1 MSEQNNTI
9 TAYKAFEKD
18 MTCRYFQYEVGK
30 EYEMNGKI
38 ECCTRGFHACESP
51 LALFFYYD
59 IFSSRF
65 AEVEL
70 SGTIDRRDGTLLCA
84 SRIEVKKELTLRD
97 IINAGFEWIKHNETP
112 IVIARFGMYSDKGC
126 DANKIVAFHQGA
138 KLDSYGRYAQLV
150 SLSELSNIGSL
161 GDYAVIALSGDNG
174 HIASSGFD
182 ARIVSLGNGA
192 QIASSGDCADI
203 VSFGDDARIST
214 SGNNANVCCEGERSV
229 VVCSGFNSNV
239 KASVGT
245 WITLTE
251 WKWCEE
257 SQRTVPFTCTRY
269 VDGELIKADTWY
281 TVKDNDFTETEV

>member
-1 MSEQNNTI
+1 MKEEKTI
-9 TAYKAFEKD
+9 KAYKAFEND

-30 EYEMNGKI
+30 EYEMDGKI

-51 LALFFYYD
+51 LAIFFYYD

-70 SGTIDRRDGTLLCA
+70 SGTIDRKNDTLLCA
-84 SRIEVKKELTLRD
+84 SHIEVKKELTLRD
-97 IINAGFEWIKHNETP
+97 IIHAGFEWIKHNASP
-112 IVIARFGMYSDKGC
+112 IVIARFGTYSDRGY
-126 DANKIVAFHQGA
+126 DANNIVAVHQGA
-138 KLDSYGRYAQLV
+138 KLASYGRYTQLV

-174 HIASSGFD
+174 HIASSGFY

-257 SQRTVPFTCTRY
+257 MQRHVPFTCTRY

-281 TVKDNDFTETEV
+281 TVKDNDFVETEI

>member
-1 MSEQNNTI
+1 MEEEKTI

-18 MTCRYFQYEVGK
+18 MTCRDFQYEVGK
-30 EYEMNGKI
+30 EYEMDGKI
-38 ECCTRGFHACESP
+38 KCCTRGFHACESP
-51 LALFFYYD
+51 FELFFYYD
-59 IFSSRF
+59 IFRSRF

-70 SGTIDRRDGTLLCA
+70 SGTIDRKKATLLCA

-138 KLDSYGRYAQLV
+138 KLASYGRYAQLV
-150 SLSELSNIGSL
+150 SLNEFSHIGSM
-161 GDYAVIALSGDNG
+161 GSYSV
-174 HIASSGFD
+174 IASSGD
-182 ARIVSLGNGA
+182 DGYIASSGYGARIVSSGENA
-192 QIASSGDCADI
+192 QIASSGDFAEI
-203 VSFGDDARIST
+203 VSFGDAARIST
-214 SGNNANVCCEGERSV
+214 SGYKATVCCDGERSV
-229 VVCSGFNSNV
+229 VVCSGCNSKV
-239 KASVGT
+239 KARVGT

-257 SQRTVPFTCTRY
+257 MERKVPFTCTRY

-281 TVKDNDFTETEV
+281 TMKDNDFAETEI

>member
-1 MSEQNNTI
+1 MKEENTI
-9 TAYKAFEKD
+9 KAYKAFEKD

-30 EYEMNGKI
+30 EYEMDGKI

-203 VSFGDDARIST
+203 VSFGDAARIST

-257 SQRTVPFTCTRY
+257 IQRTVPFTCTRY

-281 TVKDNDFTETEV
+281 TMKDNDFVETEI

>member
-1 MSEQNNTI
+1 MKEENTI
-9 TAYKAFEKD
+9 KAYKAFEKD

-30 EYEMNGKI
+30 EYEMDGKI
-38 ECCTRGFHACESP
+38 KCCTRGFHSCESP
-51 LALFFYYD
+51 FELFFYYD
-59 IFSSRF
+59 MCGSRF
-65 AEVEL
+65 AKVEL

-84 SRIEVKKELTLRD
+84 SHIEVKKELTLRD
-97 IINAGFEWIKHNETP
+97 IINAGFEWIKRNASP
-112 IVIARFGMYSDKGC
+112 VVIARFGMYSDKGF
-126 DANKIVAFHQGA
+126 DAKTMVAFHQGV

-192 QIASSGDCADI
+192 QIASSGDCVDI
-203 VSFGDDARIST
+203 VSFGDDSRIST

-257 SQRTVPFTCTRY
+257 MQRTVPFTCTRY

-281 TVKDNDFTETEV
+281 TLKDNDFVETEI

>member
-1 MSEQNNTI
+1 MKEENTI
-9 TAYKAFEKD
+9 KAYKAFEKD

-84 SRIEVKKELTLRD
+84 SHIEVKKELTLRD
-97 IINAGFEWIKHNETP
+97 ILNAGFEWIKHNASP
-112 IVIARFGMYSDKGC
+112 IVIARFDTYSDKGY
-126 DANKIVAFHQGA
+126 DATTIVAFHQGD
-138 KLDSYGRYAQLV
+138 KLVSSGRYAQLV
-150 SLSELSNIGSL
+150 SLNDISKIGSL
-161 GDYAVIALSGDNG
+161 GAYALIALSGDDG
-174 HIASSGFD
+174 YIASSGFG
-182 ARIVSLGNGA
+182 ARIVSLGKNA
-192 QIASSGDCADI
+192 NIASSGDLADI
-203 VSFGDDARIST
+203 ASYGDAARIST
-214 SGNNANVCCEGERSV
+214 SGNNAKVCCEGERSV
-229 VVCSGFNSNV
+229 VVCSGYNSKV

-251 WKWCEE
+251 WQWCEE
-257 SQRTVPFTCTRY
+257 RQRTVPFTCTRY

-281 TVKDNDFTETEV
+281 TLKDNDFVETEI

>member
-1 MSEQNNTI
+1 MEEEKII
-9 TAYKAFEKD
+9 TAYKAFD
-18 MTCRYFQYEVGK
+18 MNMKCRDFQYEVGK
-30 EYEMNGKI
+30 EYEMDGKI

-51 LALFFYYD
+51 FELFFYYD
-59 IFSSRF
+59 MCGSRF

-70 SGTIDRRDGTLLCA
+70 SGTIDRKKTTLLCA

-97 IINAGFEWIKHNETP
+97 ILNAGFEWTKHNASP
-112 IVIARFGMYSDKGC
+112 IVIARFGTYSDRGY
-126 DANKIVAFHQGA
+126 DANNIVAFQQGA
-138 KLDSYGRYAQLV
+138 KLASYGRYTQLV
-150 SLSELSNIGSL
+150 SLNTFSNIGSL

-182 ARIVSLGNGA
+182 ARIVSFGNGA

-257 SQRTVPFTCTRY
+257 MQRTVPFTCTRY

-281 TVKDNDFTETEV
+281 TLKNNDFVETEV

>member
-1 MSEQNNTI
+1 MEEEKTI

-18 MTCRYFQYEVGK
+18 MTCRDFQYEVGK
-30 EYEMNGKI
+30 EYEMDGKI
-38 ECCTRGFHACESP
+38 KCCTRGFHACESP
-51 LALFFYYD
+51 FELFFYYD
-59 IFSSRF
+59 IFRSRF

-70 SGTIDRRDGTLLCA
+70 SGTIDRKKATLLCA

-138 KLDSYGRYAQLV
+138 KLASYGRYAQLV
-150 SLSELSNIGSL
+150 SLNEFSHIGSM
-161 GDYAVIALSGDNG
+161 GSYSV
-174 HIASSGFD
+174 IASSGD
-182 ARIVSLGNGA
+182 DGYIASSGYGARIVSSGENA
-192 QIASSGDCADI
+192 QIASSGDFAEI
-203 VSFGDDARIST
+203 VSFGDAARIST
-214 SGNNANVCCEGERSV
+214 SGYKATVCCDGERSV
-229 VVCSGFNSNV
+229 VVCSGCNSKV
-239 KASVGT
+239 KARVGT

-257 SQRTVPFTCTRY
+257 MERKVPFTCTRY

-281 TVKDNDFTETEV
+281 TLRNNDFLETEI

>member
-1 MSEQNNTI
+1 MKEENI
-9 TAYKAFEKD
+9 IKAYKAFEKD

-30 EYEMNGKI
+30 EYEMDGKI

-51 LALFFYYD
+51 LELFFYYD

-70 SGTIDRRDGTLLCA
+70 SGTIDRKKATLLCA
-84 SRIEVKKELTLRD
+84 SHIEVKRELTLRD
-97 IINAGFEWIKHNETP
+97 ILNAGFEWIKRNESP
-112 IVIARFGMYSDKGC
+112 IVIARFGTYSDRGY
-126 DANKIVAFHQGA
+126 DANNIVAVHQGA
-138 KLDSYGRYAQLV
+138 KLASYGRYTQLV
-150 SLSELSNIGSL
+150 SLNALSNIGSL
-161 GDYAVIALSGDNG
+161 GDYVVIALSGDNG
-174 HIASSGFD
+174 YIASSGFD

-192 QIASSGDCADI
+192 HIASSGDCADI

-281 TVKDNDFTETEV
+281 TVKDNDFVETEI